1 MTAEKNS
8 ERNAATTFVRK
19 VSLGMLTIAVLPA
32 LAFPQTVPAK
42 SPPTNPD
49 SMVISNYEK
58 RVDEYVKLRKKAAA
72 GIPAGKTTDSP
83 EQLKDSQLVL
93 ASRIRAERSQAK
105 QGDIFTPDT
114 CQLFKKLIAQAYR
127 ESDPAKVKATL
138 RHAEPVRGI
147 PVSVNASYPE
157 KVPLQT
163 TPPSILANL
172 PPLPKDL
179 EYRVVGQ
186 DLVLRDAEANIVAD
200 VIPGAIPGS

>member
-1 MTAEKNS
+1 
-8 ERNAATTFVRK
+8 
-19 VSLGMLTIAVLPA
+19 MLTIAVLPTA
-32 LAFPQTVPAK
+32 GLPQILPAK
-42 SPPTNPD
+42 SPPANAD
-49 SMVISNYEK
+49 SLVISDYEK
-58 RVDEYVKLRKKAAA
+58 RVEEYVKLRKKAAA
-72 GIPAGKTTDSP
+72 GISAGKTTDSP
-83 EQLKDSQLVL
+83 EQLQDSQLLL

-138 RHAEPVRGI
+138 RHAEPVRD
-147 PVSVNASYPE
+147 VSVAVNASYPE

-172 PPLPKDL
+172 PPLPKDM

-186 DLVLRDAEANIVAD
+186 NLVLRDAEANIVAD
-200 VIPGAIPGS
+200 IIPGAIPGS